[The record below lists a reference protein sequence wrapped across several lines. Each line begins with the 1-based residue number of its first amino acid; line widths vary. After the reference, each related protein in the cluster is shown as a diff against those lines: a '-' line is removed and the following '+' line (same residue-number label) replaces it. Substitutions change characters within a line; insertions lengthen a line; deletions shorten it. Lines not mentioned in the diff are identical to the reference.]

1 MSGRSFAFGPFNLDA
16 GNGTLFRDGELVP
29 VGARGARLLAALLSD
44 PGAVRTKAELMDA
57 AWPGAAIE
65 ESNLSVQIAALR
77 KALGPTTDGAEWIET
92 VQRIGYRFVGRVEE
106 RSGARTVEPVLP
118 SLAVLPFQNMSGDPE
133 QEYFADGV
141 VEDIITAL
149 SRFTSFAVIAR
160 NSSFVYKGKAVDV
173 RQVAQDLA
181 VRYVLEGSVRRA
193 GDKLRLTAQLIDATS
208 GAHLWAERFDGAT
221 ADVFDVQDRITES
234 VAVAIEPQIRQ
245 AEIKRARRKHP
256 ENLDAYDLYL
266 RGLAKLYTMR
276 PEDNAEAY
284 AQMVQAIELE
294 PNHAPFLTNAV
305 WALQFRLGMGWPAL
319 TEDDRGNCLDL
330 ARRALANAHGDPA
343 VLAQCGQAL
352 LMIGREYDYGLQ
364 ILVDAL
370 AVNPN
375 NQYLLVAAAVAKLHC
390 GDIEEALAHAR
401 RATLMSP
408 RDPLAEWSLTA
419 IAHAHLLLGDHAEAL
434 KAAERSLAVNANYE
448 PTYWMLIATNVHLG
462 RMDEA
467 RRWLTKFKA
476 IAPGATIAGIAAGQ
490 PAKYPDRMAAILDGL
505 RMAGL
510 E

>member
-1 MSGRSFAFGPFNLDA
+1 MSGASFAFGPFVFDP
-16 GNGTLFRDGELVP
+16 GNGTLFRGNELVP
-29 VGARGARLLAALLSD
+29 VGAKGALLLAAFLSE
-44 PGAVRTKAELMDA
+44 PGAVRTKAELLDA
-57 AWPGAAIE
+57 AWPGLSVE

-77 KALGPTTDGAEWIET
+77 RHLGRRPDGGEWIAT
-92 VQRIGYRFVGRVEE
+92 VQRIGYRFAGEAAE
-106 RSGARTVEPVLP
+106 RSATPGTVLP

-160 NSSFVYKGKAVDV
+160 NSSFVYKGTAVDV
-173 RQVAQDLA
+173 RDVAKDLG

-193 GDKLRLTAQLIDATS
+193 GDRLRLTAQLIDATS
-208 GAHLWAERFDGAT
+208 GVHLWAERFDGAT
-221 ADVFDVQDRITES
+221 VDIFDVQDRITGS

-245 AEIKRARRKHP
+245 AEIERSRRKHP

-266 RGLAKLYTMR
+266 RALAKLYTMR
-276 PEDNAEAY
+276 PNDNAEAY
-284 AQMVQAIELE
+284 GQMVQAIALE
-294 PNHAPFLTNAV
+294 PDHAPFLTNAV

-390 GDIEEALAHAR
+390 GDIEEALAHSR
-401 RATLMSP
+401 RAILMSP
-408 RDPLAEWSLTA
+408 ARPAGGMVADGNRPRPHVAGRLRRGTEGRRTISGRQRRLRAD
-419 IAHAHLLLGDHAEAL
+419 LLDADRR
-434 KAAERSLAVNANYE
+434 ERTPRPHRRGASLASEVQGTRPRCHN
-448 PTYWMLIATNVHLG
+448 
-462 RMDEA
+462 
-467 RRWLTKFKA
+467 RRYRRRPAGEISRPHGGDPRRL
-476 IAPGATIAGIAAGQ
+476 APCR
-490 PAKYPDRMAAILDGL
+490 PR
-505 RMAGL
+505 
-510 E
+510 